1 MWLVFDE
8 AKASVV
14 QQFLTTKYQWLDEFV
29 THITNIDLHHLKL
42 YECRAGDGVHTHAAK
57 CLGAT
62 VLKGANWELDH
73 VGSRLTPPTGKD
85 KEFQGQVWASLYGA
99 KSHTSARRNIFTDL
113 SLAFKHD
120 RVSDSS
126 KDGDA
131 GDIWPI
137 SHSNIP
143 DYEVTLIFHM
153 CQVRRFEDDRAS
165 ILYILGKD
173 RRCFVNFCGGRG
185 RPATYVA

>member
-1 MWLVFDE
+1 MSVLLFLAGAAGCSDAHSEHHCGSASCRCISEHQPPMWLVFDE

-143 DYEVTLIFHM
+143 DYEVTLIFNTD
-153 CQVRRFEDDRAS
+153 F
-165 ILYILGKD
+165 
-173 RRCFVNFCGGRG
+173 
-185 RPATYVA
+185 